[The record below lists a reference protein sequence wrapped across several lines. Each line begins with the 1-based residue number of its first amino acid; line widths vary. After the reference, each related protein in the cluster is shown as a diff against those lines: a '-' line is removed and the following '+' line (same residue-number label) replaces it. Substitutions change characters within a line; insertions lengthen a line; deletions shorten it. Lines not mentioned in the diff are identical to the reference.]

1 MEFGM
6 RQDGEDTETIP
17 NFGGKTSLKDQGRD
31 DRM

>member
-6 RQDGEDTETIP
+6 RQDREDKETGP
-17 NFGGKTSLKDQGRD
+17 NFGGKTSLKDQARD

>member
-6 RQDGEDTETIP
+6 RQDGEDKETVP
-17 NFGGKTSLKDQGRD
+17 NFSGETSLKDQERD